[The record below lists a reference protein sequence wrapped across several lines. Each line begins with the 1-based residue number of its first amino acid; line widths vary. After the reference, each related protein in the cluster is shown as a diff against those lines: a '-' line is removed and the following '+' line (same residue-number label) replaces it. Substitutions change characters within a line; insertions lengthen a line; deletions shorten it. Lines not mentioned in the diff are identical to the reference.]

1 MANMVEG
8 GKTPTL
14 PAAELEAIGFALVI
28 FPGAIVRAL
37 GYMASEFY
45 TSLATH
51 GSNEPY
57 RNRMLDFTGI
67 NELVGTPEMI
77 ALGQQYETPAPAG
90 RQEDE
95 HSPVT
100 TLDPVTL
107 AVLNGRLVQIA
118 DEMDATL
125 YRSAFNPII
134 AEAHDAC
141 HGLYHAETGATLV
154 QGTSGLPIFVGAM
167 AFAVKAVID
176 KVGRDGDLDPGDTY
190 LFNDPYDGGTHL
202 NDFRLVRPLMRGGRV
217 FAWIASVGH
226 WLDIG
231 GNVPGNY
238 NPKATES
245 FQEGVRIPPVKLIRA
260 GVIQQDIID
269 ILAANSRVP
278 QSNWGDLN
286 GQINALDLGE
296 RRLHALLDEYGDETI
311 TAALAVLSSRA
322 EALMRANIAAL
333 PDGTYSYDDFLDN
346 DGVTDTPLRIALD
359 LTIAGDRMTLDFS
372 RSAPPCDGP
381 LNIAR
386 STAIACCYVAL
397 KHIFIDVPANAG
409 CLVPIEFNIP
419 DTTLLAVSAPRP
431 VAGYTETIL
440 RVIDVIFGAFAKA
453 APERAQGSP
462 FATINALSLAGWRE
476 QRRRWIMFCFFGGG
490 LGGNPESDG
499 LNHSNNPISTATIP
513 PVEILESL
521 YPVMFT
527 QWALR
532 PDSGGPGRNRGG
544 LGAIY
549 EIEALAEDGADVF
562 LIGERGKYPPFGVN
576 GGGPAALNRFIYE
589 TDQGEMTPP
598 MVSKV
603 TDIRIRRGQKV
614 RLETPGGGGFGDPAT
629 REPARVVRDVRARL
643 HLAGIRPPRLQGRA
657 AR

>member
-1 MANMVEG
+1 MTA
-8 GKTPTL
+8 
-14 PAAELEAIGFALVI
+14 
-28 FPGAIVRAL
+28 
-37 GYMASEFY
+37 
-45 TSLATH
+45 
-51 GSNEPY
+51 
-57 RNRMLDFTGI
+57 
-67 NELVGTPEMI
+67 
-77 ALGQQYETPAPAG
+77 
-90 RQEDE
+90 
-95 HSPVT
+95 
-100 TLDPVTL
+100 LDPVTL

-141 HGLYHAETGATLV
+141 HGLYHARTGATLV

-176 KVGRDGDLDPGDTY
+176 KVGRDGGLDPGDTY

-202 NDFRLVRPLMRGGRV
+202 NDFRLVRPLMRGGKV

-260 GVIQQDIID
+260 GVVQQDIID
-269 ILAANSRVP
+269 ILDANSRVP

-296 RRLHALLDEYGDETI
+296 RRLQVLLDEYGDETV
-311 TAALAVLSSRA
+311 TAALAVLSARA

-490 LGGNPESDG
+490 LGGNPEGDG

-549 EIEALAEDGADVF
+549 EVEALAEAGADVF

-589 TDQGEMTPP
+589 TDQGETTPP

-603 TDIRIRRGQKV
+603 TDIRIRQGQKV

-629 REPARVVRDVRARL
+629 REPARVARDVEFGYISRESARRDYRVVLRDDSSLDIEATAKARAGTP
-643 HLAGIRPPRLQGRA
+643 A
-657 AR
+657 